1 MGQIIRA
8 LPIGS
13 CDYWAMQHEATDAF
27 EYKHTERLDLCAV
40 SMADLAALFAINSD
54 PETWRH
60 DPDGRHI
67 TADQTR
73 VWIDRAAARWR
84 TDGLSY
90 WSVRL
95 RSDGSTIGV
104 GGVQRHASGGWNLYY
119 RFAPSSWGHGY
130 ATEMSQAALAAA
142 AAVDPEVP
150 VFAWIVGHNEASRAV
165 AERLGLKNYG
175 EFVDTNDGVTR
186 LAYADRQPFGPASA
200 VLDGDAEGES
210 ESRRQLH

>member
-1 MGQIIRA
+1 MNED
-8 LPIGS
+8 LPG
-13 CDYWAMQHEATDAF
+13 AF
-27 EYKHTERLDLCAV
+27 AHKRTARLELHAV
-40 SMADLAALFAINSD
+40 SMADLAPLFAINSD

-60 DPDGRHI
+60 DPAGRHV

-119 RFAPSSWGHGY
+119 RFAPSSWGFGY
-130 ATEMSQAALAAA
+130 ATEMAQAALAAA

-150 VFAWIVGHNEASRAV
+150 VFAWILDHNKTSRRV
-165 AERLGLKNYG
+165 AERLGLKNHG
-175 EFVDTNDGVTR
+175 PFVDSNDGVTR
-186 LAYADRQPFGPASA
+186 LAYADRPPFLTEPAPGSA
-200 VLDGDAEGES
+200 VLDHDAEGGG
-210 ESRRQLH
+210 ESRRQLQ